1 MWVDDNDKVHET
13 IIHACAADATA
24 PCWSLDDDAAT
35 CGDGKKVHVARA
47 PGSAAD
53 GLTTHIA
60 CATCIAGVARA
71 GCPCVAGKEVDGC
84 LR

>member
-1 MWVDDNDKVHET
+1 MNCGTGKLINITRGPDG
-13 IIHACAADATA
+13 A
-24 PCWSLDDDAAT
+24 P
-35 CGDGKKVHVARA
+35 
-47 PGSAAD
+47 D

-71 GCPCVAGKEVDGC
+71 GCPCVAGKEVAGC